1 MMMVWQRQ
9 CKIGGASPD
18 EGRRR
23 KGERGAYA
31 MVADKNIA
39 ILKDA
44 NTALSLFSAVLFDC
58 AKPATRLQFN
68 SRNFCPYQPFKMFFM
83 SV

>member
-18 EGRRR
+18 EGRRH

-31 MVADKNIA
+31 MVADNIV

-58 AKPATRLQFN
+58 AKPATRLQSN
-68 SRNFCPYQPFKMFFM
+68 SRNVCPYQPFKKLFM